1 MVKKVNQKELLSLGE
16 QKLKECKIEDAYHKA
31 KLLLK
36 YILNQTSEQLIA
48 DSFETVNKENE
59 NKYQEKLQE
68 IIEGKPVQYIV
79 HQQEFM
85 GLNFYVD
92 EHVLIPQPDTEI
104 LVETAIE
111 MIKKTSKATTNLSH
125 SKTILTNKYGENS
138 NSVKVLD
145 LCTGSGC
152 VGISIAKYA
161 NVQVVLSDIS
171 KQALEVARKNA
182 KQNSVEEKVEYVCS
196 NLFEKIEKE
205 SFDYIVSNPP
215 YIETNTIVS
224 LPKEVQ
230 NEPHL
235 ALGGG
240 VDGLTFYRTILE
252 KAHYYIKRDGYLL
265 LEIGYQQSEK
275 IISLWKNINSQL
287 NLITKEAIKDFG
299 GNNRVIVFQKMR

>member
-1 MVKKVNQKELLSLGE
+1 MKKVNQKELLSLGE
-16 QKLKECKIEDAYHKA
+16 QKLKERKIEDAYHKA

-48 DSFETVNKENE
+48 GSLETVNKENE

-104 LVETAIE
+104 LVEAAIE
-111 MIKKTSKATTNLSH
+111 MIKKTSKATTNLLH
-125 SKTILTNKYGENS
+125 SKTILTNKYEENS
-138 NSVKVLD
+138 NLVKVLD

-152 VGISIAKYA
+152 VGISIAKYT

-171 KQALEVARKNA
+171 KQALEVAKKNA
-182 KQNSVEEKVEYVCS
+182 KQNSVEENVEYVCS
-196 NLFEKIEKE
+196 NLFEKMQKE

-215 YIETNTIVS
+215 YIETNTIVN

-235 ALGGG
+235 ALDGGT
-240 VDGLTFYRTILE
+240 DGLTFYRDILE
-252 KAHYYIKRDGYLL
+252 KASYYLKQDGYLL

-275 IISLWKNINSQL
+275 IINLWKNINCQL
-287 NLITKEAIKDFG
+287 NLITKEAIKDFS
-299 GNNRVIVFQKMR
+299 GNDRVLVFQKVK

>member
-1 MVKKVNQKELLSLGE
+1 MRKVNQKELLTLGE
-16 QKLKECKIEDAYHKA
+16 QKLKEHKIEDAYHKA

-48 DSFETVNKENE
+48 NSLKTVNKENE
-59 NKYQEKLQE
+59 NKYQQKLQE

-104 LVETAIE
+104 LVEMAIE
-111 MIKKTSKATTNLSH
+111 MIKRLSVA
-125 SKTILTNKYGENS
+125 NK
-138 NSVKVLD
+138 KVLD

-152 VGISIAKYA
+152 VGISIAKYT
-161 NVQVVLSDIS
+161 NIQVVLSDIS

-182 KQNSVEEKVEYVCS
+182 KQNSVEERVEYVCS

-235 ALGGG
+235 ALDGGA
-240 VDGLTFYRTILE
+240 DGLTFYREILE
-252 KAHYYIKRDGYLL
+252 KVPYYLKQDGYLL

-275 IISLWKNINSQL
+275 IINLWKNINCQL
-287 NLITKEAIKDFG
+287 SLITKEAIKDFG
-299 GNNRVIVFQKMR
+299 GNDRVIVFQKGNKCKI